1 MSWDFET
8 EPEFQKQ
15 LDWIGEFVRA
25 EVEPL
30 DYVLGSPYD
39 VRDPNRNKLVRPLQ
53 AEVRKHRLWA
63 CHLEP
68 ELGGQGYGQVKLA
81 LMNEILGRSRF
92 APTVFGCQAPDS
104 GNAEILAKYGTPEQ
118 KKRFLEP
125 LLNNEIVSCFSMTE
139 PQGGADPKVFATRA
153 ELRGDNWV
161 LNGEKW
167 FSSNARWASFFIV
180 MAVTDPDAPP
190 YQRLST
196 FIVPADSAGIELKRN
211 VGVGQEPDGAGAHA
225 YIRYHDVQAPK
236 DHLLG
241 PRGGGFVVAQT
252 RLGGGRIHHAM
263 RTIGQVRKA
272 FDLMCE
278 RTLSRTTQG
287 SLLADKQMV
296 QEKIADSWI
305 DIEQFRLLVLR
316 TAWRIDRYKDYLKV
330 RKDIA
335 AVKAQMPK
343 VFHDVAVRA
352 LQIHGSLGVTPEMPF
367 VEQVMESFVMGLADG
382 PTEVH
387 KVTLARQILRDY
399 KGTTGLFPSGHIPAL
414 REAAIKKYADQIEL
428 EVDAQ

>member
-8 EPEFQKQ
+8 EPEFQKH
-15 LDWIGEFVRA
+15 LEWIEQFVRA

-30 DYVLGSPYD
+30 DYVLESPYD
-39 VRDPNRNKLVRPLQ
+39 VRDEKRNKLVRPLQ
-53 AEVRKHRLWA
+53 AEVRQRKLWA

-118 KKRFLEP
+118 KKRYLQP
-125 LLNNEIVSCFSMTE
+125 LLDNEIVSCFSMTE

-153 ELRGDNWV
+153 ELHGDDWV
-161 LNGEKW
+161 INGEKW
-167 FSSNARWASFFIV
+167 FSSNARWASFMIL
-180 MAVTDPDAPP
+180 MAVTDPDATP
-190 YQRLST
+190 YRKLSS
-196 FIVPADSAGIELKRN
+196 FIVPADAPGVNIVRN
-211 VGVGQEPDGAGAHA
+211 VGVGDEPEGSHA
-225 YIRYHDVQAPK
+225 YIRYQDVRIPK
-236 DHLLG
+236 DHLLAN
-241 PRGGGFVVAQT
+241 RGDGFVVAQT

-263 RTIGQVRKA
+263 RTIGQVRRA

-278 RTLSRTTQG
+278 RALSRNTQG
-287 SLLADKQMV
+287 SVLADKQMV

-305 DIEQFRLLVLR
+305 EIEQFRLLVLR

-330 RKDIA
+330 RKDIS

-343 VFHDVAVRA
+343 VFHDVVVRA

-367 VEQVMESFVMGLADG
+367 VDQVLESFVMGLADG

-387 KVTLARQILRDY
+387 KITLARQILRDY
-399 KGTTGLFPSGHIPAL
+399 KPAKGLFPSGHIPAL
-414 REAAIKKYADQIEL
+414 REAAIRKFADRIEL
-428 EVDAQ
+428 EV